1 MRRLSPVLAAA
12 VAVLGLTGCG
22 GSSSS
27 TPVTGPTAARQ
38 PPARTFDDFLKL
50 PPATPSACPSTQ
62 NGTTI
67 GRASPWVGTV
77 DVSVFVRP
85 KATAQQVRALGAYL
99 RADPLVQTA
108 YFESQHQAYEEF
120 QRLYTCWTAVPKS
133 QAPASYRVLL
143 FRTTTLGARDLLV
156 RRLTRRPAV
165 DSVSCDP
172 SVPCVDIV
180 ASGTPTPVA
189 SHTHRS

>member
-1 MRRLSPVLAAA
+1 MRRLSLVLTAA
-12 VAVLGLTGCG
+12 VALLGLTGCS

-27 TPVTGPTAARQ
+27 IPDTRPTARHQ
-38 PPARTFDDFLKL
+38 RPARTFHNFLAL
-50 PPATPSACPSTQ
+50 PRATPSACPSTQ

-77 DVSVFVRP
+77 DVSVFLRP

-99 RADPLVQTA
+99 RGDPLVQTA

-143 FRTTTLGARDLLV
+143 FRTATLGARDLLV
-156 RRLTRRPAV
+156 RRLTKQAAV
-165 DSVSCDP
+165 GSVSCDP

-180 ASGTPTPVA
+180 ASRTPTPVA
-189 SHTHRS
+189 SRTHRS